1 MNLFAMARE
10 GLREELPVAFR
21 KVTQTYEK
29 VVLHSLKIGTSQSQ
43 HVADVIIQQ
52 IEKPLLLKGKILV
65 LFEDQPVIKTK
76 SAGPKKGQSYDM
88 SQIEKIDLELQNT
101 KEDLQSAREEMQT
114 SQEEL
119 KSTNE
124 ELQSTN
130 EELQSTNEELTTSK
144 EEMQSLNEELH
155 TVNIELQSKID
166 DSSRVNNDMNNL
178 LKSINIATLF
188 LDRDLKIRQFTMPAT
203 KIFKLI
209 QSDIGR
215 LFTDQVTDLIYPGL
229 FNDAREVL
237 RSLDYVEKAV
247 PTNDGRWFNVRIMPY
262 STFENKIDGLVITFI
277 DITKSKLLENVLLDS
292 QMMLRSFIENVP
304 GVIIGLSSDWKIIE
318 YNPEAEKLFGHK
330 RDDVIGKNYIDLFIP
345 PVMRKKVLA
354 DMKELMTGVLPNR
367 YKNMVKAFN
376 GDVLTIEWSAHKLI
390 DDNGNPIG
398 TINIGTNVTKS

>member
-1 MNLFAMARE
+1 MLTDQLLLQQFSPSSVLVTYKGDILYITGSTGKYLEPAAGKANMNLFAMARE

-247 PTNDGRWFNVRIMPY
+247 PTNDGR
-262 STFENKIDGLVITFI
+262 
-277 DITKSKLLENVLLDS
+277 
-292 QMMLRSFIENVP
+292 
-304 GVIIGLSSDWKIIE
+304 
-318 YNPEAEKLFGHK
+318 
-330 RDDVIGKNYIDLFIP
+330 
-345 PVMRKKVLA
+345 
-354 DMKELMTGVLPNR
+354 
-367 YKNMVKAFN
+367 
-376 GDVLTIEWSAHKLI
+376 
-390 DDNGNPIG
+390 
-398 TINIGTNVTKS
+398 